1 MTPLT
6 WCLLI
11 PAGALGALARY
22 ETGRLMWMRF
32 GLRAPWG
39 VLTVNL
45 VGAFLLGLLTLAA
58 ATGYKGLKLG
68 DGMVAAYGLPALLA
82 GFAMAWVSAALAVK
96 WMVAWLNKHGLALFA
111 WWRLVAAA
119 LALLLVQGAA

>member
-22 ETGRLMWMRF
+22 ETGRLLWMRF

-45 VGAFLLGLLTLAA
+45 VGAFLLGLLAGAHPSDVLVIALG
-58 ATGYKGLKLG
+58 TGFLGSFTTFSTWMVETDMYGIEEQWNPLLLNIVGPLVGGLIL
-68 DGMVAAYGLPALLA
+68 VAA
-82 GFAMAWVSAALAVK
+82 GFAAGTALA
-96 WMVAWLNKHGLALFA
+96 
-111 WWRLVAAA
+111 
-119 LALLLVQGAA
+119 

>member
-39 VLTVNL
+39 VLAVNL
-45 VGAFLLGLLTLAA
+45 VGAFLLGLLVGAHPSDVAVITLGVGFLGSF
-58 ATGYKGLKLG
+58 TTFSTWMVESDMYGVEEQWNPLLLNIVGPLMGGLIL
-68 DGMVAAYGLPALLA
+68 VAA
-82 GFAMAWVSAALAVK
+82 GFAAGSALA
-96 WMVAWLNKHGLALFA
+96 
-111 WWRLVAAA
+111 
-119 LALLLVQGAA
+119 